1 MNGIMQSL
9 FELAVGLF
17 SFAAL
22 LRFLLQLFGAPYR
35 NPVSEFSVSLSDFAV
50 RRLRRVI
57 PGVRGVDYTPLL
69 WAWMLECL
77 LLMGNLTLFGLVRP
91 FELLHFLP
99 WILAMGAVT
108 LLRHG
113 LYILMGAVFVLAVLS
128 WVNPYS
134 PVMPAADALTR
145 SFLNPL
151 RRLVPMMGTVD
162 LTPVILMVIFQLTL
176 TILVGALEML
186 VQRLM

>member
-1 MNGIMQSL
+1 MSGIMQSL
-9 FELAVGLF
+9 FEIVIGLF

-57 PGVRGVDYTPLL
+57 PGIRGVDYTPLL

-77 LLMGNLTLFGLVRP
+77 LLIANLSLFGMVRP
-91 FELLHFLP
+91 FELFHFLP
-99 WILAMGAVT
+99 WILAMGIVT

-113 LYILMGAVFVLAVLS
+113 LYILMGSVFVLAVLS

-151 RRLVPMMGTVD
+151 RRLVPMMGSVD